1 MEIDRTSRGPI
12 ATDPIRTQPIR
23 IVLADDHALVTE
35 GLRSLIEH
43 QPDMTVAA
51 VVDDGDELLDLLA
64 RQGDINVVVLDLQM
78 PFSGFKALSILRERG
93 DAVRVLILTA
103 FADGESV
110 QSALQLGA
118 DGFALKTESPTQT
131 LRAIRQVAD
140 GRLVFPRSARRW
152 MSIYRS
158 EDREAVPH
166 LSPREEEVLRHLA
179 QGLPNAEI
187 SALLGVSENT
197 VRFHLKNIYEKL
209 QVNNRTEAV
218 AWHYQ
223 QHRKQ
228 L

>member
-1 MEIDRTSRGPI
+1 M
-12 ATDPIRTQPIR
+12 ATDPTQTRQIR

-43 QPDMTVAA
+43 QPDMMVAA
-51 VVDDGDELLDLLA
+51 VVDDGDELLALLD
-64 RQGDINVVVLDLQM
+64 RQVDVDVVVLDLQM

-103 FADGESV
+103 FADGEST
-110 QSALQLGA
+110 QLALQLGA

-152 MSIYRS
+152 MSIYRA
-158 EDREAVPH
+158 EEREPPPR
-166 LSPREEEVLRHLA
+166 LSPREEEVLVHLA

-187 SALLGVSENT
+187 SGLLGVSENT

-218 AWHYQ
+218 AWYYQ
-223 QHRKQ
+223 QHRRQ